1 MHNTRKWIVGILC
14 LSMLSGC
21 ASRVLEVS
29 REGIERANERA
40 RVETQIRRPLRK
52 K

>member
-1 MHNTRKWIVGILC
+1 MHNIRKWIVSTLC

-40 RVETQIRRPLRK
+40 KVETQIRRPLRK